1 MRVFVALELPVSV
14 KDKLLIYQEEIKV
27 LYPVG
32 NYSFGD
38 NFHVTLKFIGEVGVD
53 GLSGIKACMDRVVS
67 GMVDFEVSL
76 GGLGVFRR
84 GSRCVVWSRVL
95 DNRSLFRLCNDLEGC
110 LVKGGF
116 VRMDRSFRPHVT
128 LGRNVLCDES
138 GVSNVVCDIIG
149 FSVNSICLM
158 ESKRVDGVLRYV
170 PIYRV
175 FFGGMR
181 D

>member
-14 KDKLLIYQEEIKV
+14 KDKLVIYQEEIKG

-53 GLSGIKACMDRVVS
+53 GLSSIKACMDRVVS
-67 GMVDFEVSL
+67 GIVDFEVSL
-76 GGLGVFRR
+76 GGLGVFVK
-84 GSRCVVWSRVL
+84 GNRCIIWSKVL
-95 DNRSLFRLCNDLEGC
+95 DNWSLLRLCSDLDGC
-110 LVKGGF
+110 LSRDGF

-128 LGRNVLCDES
+128 LGRNVLCD
-138 GVSNVVCDIIG
+138 GYGISNIVCDIIG

-158 ESKRVDGVLRYV
+158 ESKRVDGVLMYV